1 MGWRTVVITKGSK
14 LDLKLNNL
22 VIRSIEDVIKI
33 NLEEIEMLI
42 LESNQISIT
51 SCLLV
56 ELSKQKIP
64 TVFCDDKHI
73 PISSLLP
80 FYGCHD
86 CSKKVLL
93 QTKWT
98 DHQKA
103 KIWSIIVYNKI
114 FNQKKL
120 LEDLNKNQEAID
132 LLDKYLDQI
141 EDFDSTNREGL
152 AAKVY
157 FSALFGKDFKR
168 GENDI
173 INTCLNYG
181 YQILL
186 SSFIISVK
194 ANGYITELGIFHSS
208 QHNYYNLASDLMEPF
223 RIIIDKFVYEKNFDN
238 FDTNEKRELQNI
250 LNQEIEINGRKQTVN
265 NAINIYTKSILDV
278 LSENNEEGEIKFI
291 KI

>member
-1 MGWRTVVITKGSK
+1 MGWRTVVVTKSAK

-22 VIRSIEDVIKI
+22 VIRSIEEVNKI

-42 LESNQISIT
+42 LESNQIAIT

-64 TVFCDDKHI
+64 TIFCDDKHI

-80 FYGCHD
+80 FNSCHD

-93 QTKWT
+93 QSKWT
-98 DHQKA
+98 EEQKA
-103 KIWSIIVYNKI
+103 KIWRIVVYNKI

-120 LEDLNKNQEAID
+120 LETLYKSKEAID
-132 LLDKYLDQI
+132 LLNKYLGEI

-168 GENDI
+168 GENDV
-173 INTCLNYG
+173 INSCLNYG

-186 SSFIISVK
+186 SSFVIAVK

-223 RIIIDKFVYEKNFDN
+223 RIVVDKLVYEKNFDN
-238 FDTNEKRELQNI
+238 FDTSEKRELQNI
-250 LNQEIEINGRKQTVN
+250 LNSKININGRKQTVN
-265 NAINIYTKSILDV
+265 NAISIYTKSILDA
-278 LSENNEEGEIKFI
+278 LSENSEEGEIKFI
-291 KI
+291 RI

>member
-1 MGWRTVVITKGSK
+1 MGWRTVVVTKSAK

-22 VIRSIEDVIKI
+22 VIRSIEEVNKI

-42 LESNQISIT
+42 LESNQIAIT

-64 TVFCDDKHI
+64 TIFCDDKHI

-80 FYGCHD
+80 FNCCHD

-93 QTKWT
+93 QSKWT
-98 DHQKA
+98 EEQKA
-103 KIWSIIVYNKI
+103 KIWRIVVYNKI

-120 LEDLNKNQEAID
+120 LETLYKSKESID
-132 LLDKYLDQI
+132 LLDKYLGEI

-168 GENDI
+168 GKNDV
-173 INTCLNYG
+173 INSCLNYG

-186 SSFIISVK
+186 SSFVIAVK

-223 RIIIDKFVYEKNFDN
+223 RIVVDKLVYEKQFDN
-238 FDTNEKRELQNI
+238 FDTEEKRELQNI
-250 LNQEIEINGRKQTVN
+250 LNSEININGRKQTVN
-265 NAINIYTKSILDV
+265 NAISIYTKSILDA

-291 KI
+291 RI

>member
-1 MGWRTVVITKGSK
+1 MGWRTVVVTKNAK

-22 VIRSIEDVIKI
+22 VIRSIEEVNKI

-42 LESNQISIT
+42 LESNQIAIT

-64 TVFCDDKHI
+64 TIFCDDKHI

-80 FYGCHD
+80 FNACHD

-93 QTKWT
+93 QTQWT
-98 DHQKA
+98 EEQKA
-103 KIWSIIVYNKI
+103 KIWRIVVYNKI

-120 LEDLNKNQEAID
+120 LETLYKSKESID
-132 LLDKYLDQI
+132 LLDKYLGEI

-157 FSALFGKDFKR
+157 FSALFGKEFKR
-168 GENDI
+168 GENDV
-173 INTCLNYG
+173 INSCLNYG

-186 SSFIISVK
+186 SSFVIAVK

-223 RIIIDKFVYEKNFDN
+223 RIVVDKLVYEKQFDN
-238 FDTNEKRELQNI
+238 FDTKEKRELQNI
-250 LNQEIEINGRKQTVN
+250 LNSEININGRKQTVN
-265 NAINIYTKSILDV
+265 NAISIYTKSILDA

-291 KI
+291 RI